1 MTRFFAISRVL
12 SIQLSRH
19 VARQLS
25 GRVPGQQLRLYRRIQ
40 GIQPQPQQRSTQA
53 PVEQINEDRN
63 RAISLRQRVA
73 AIRATNVLFR
83 IISHRELS
91 RMLVHR

>member
-1 MTRFFAISRVL
+1 
-12 SIQLSRH
+12 
-19 VARQLS
+19 
-25 GRVPGQQLRLYRRIQ
+25 
-40 GIQPQPQQRSTQA
+40 
-53 PVEQINEDRN
+53 
-63 RAISLRQRVA
+63 LRQRVA